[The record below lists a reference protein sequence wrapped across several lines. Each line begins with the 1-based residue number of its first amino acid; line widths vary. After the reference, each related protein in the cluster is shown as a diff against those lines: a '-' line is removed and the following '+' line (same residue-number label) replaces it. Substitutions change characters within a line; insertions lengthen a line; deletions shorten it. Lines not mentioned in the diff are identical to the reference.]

1 MGLTK
6 SSIYL
11 DSCLAIYLVE
21 EIPAFVTGLEN
32 AIAAI
37 ADAEVCISP
46 LTEMECLIIPL
57 RQRNKELVAKF
68 ENWFS
73 TVEVV
78 PIDAEVFR
86 KAAQLRAD
94 FNSLKTPDAIHLA
107 TAIHYQCDEFWTNDN
122 RLEPVAPSLVKNVL
136 IT

>member
-122 RLEPVAPSLVKNVL
+122 RLEPVAPSLIKNVL